1 MHICIPVFMQVS
13 ILLLPTSTPLTIVMA
28 NDNNNYQLTSQIHA
42 RQPSEKRAEKIQYD
56 QLGQLV
62 CYYNL
67 LFPNGCYVNTPV
79 IILHL

>member
-42 RQPSEKRAEKIQYD
+42 RQPSEKRAEKKNS
-56 QLGQLV
+56 V
-62 CYYNL
+62 
-67 LFPNGCYVNTPV
+67 
-79 IILHL
+79 